1 MTSRERIKVALQHRR
16 PDRVPAGMWLTPEVC
31 EKLKKH
37 FQVESEEEVMDKLDV
52 DMRWPPVDY
61 IGPEL
66 KEFIDVWGVVRKP
79 VKNQFGEYEEIV
91 RYPMAE
97 VKTKQEIEEYPW
109 PRVEWWDYDSI
120 RREINKAD
128 AVQPRW
134 IGIGYQSIFERAW
147 AMTGMEKLMLDLVL
161 NPELLCLIFD
171 RINDFYIEQTIR
183 ILQAAGGRVDMV
195 WTADDFGSQNG
206 MLISPDTW
214 RRYFK
219 PRQKKFIDAIR
230 ERFDVKF
237 SYHSCGSIIP
247 IIAELAEI
255 GIDILNPIQTR
266 AKGMDPAYLKTT
278 FGKDI
283 CFYGGVDIQHTLPH
297 GTPGDVRK
305 EVEELIKVLGEN
317 GGYIA
322 GPAHVVQPDTPLEN
336 ILTMIDTIN
345 K

>member
-255 GIDILNPIQTR
+255 GIDILNPIQTQ
-266 AKGMDPAYLKTT
+266 L
-278 FGKDI
+278 
-283 CFYGGVDIQHTLPH
+283 
-297 GTPGDVRK
+297 
-305 EVEELIKVLGEN
+305 
-317 GGYIA
+317 
-322 GPAHVVQPDTPLEN
+322 
-336 ILTMIDTIN
+336 
-345 K
+345 